1 MANGKGE
8 LSEQI
13 WLESQPELLDFASVK
28 VSIARARRENPS
40 CIASVLKQMLQGRS
54 SYVIEETCNPQRAS
68 GPVCSCAPSARF
80 RLSIRIFWASQAFPD
95 FPGCA
100 AGITVSQAC
109 NSPRRLASLF
119 PLRCNFYF
127 DVFGGASAVAIPN
140 IPISAVGSP
149 RPANI
154 LLTIRMH

>member
-8 LSEQI
+8 FSEQI
-13 WLESQPELLDFASVK
+13 WLESQPELLDFSSVK

-40 CIASVLKQMLQGRS
+40 SFASMLKQMLQGRS
-54 SYVIEETCNPQRAS
+54 SYLIEETCNPQRAS
-68 GPVCSCAPSARF
+68 GALCSCPPSARF
-80 RLSIRIFWASQAFPD
+80 RLSIRIFWASQPFPD
-95 FPGCA
+95 FPGCTTGTA
-100 AGITVSQAC
+100 VSQAC
-109 NSPRRLASLF
+109 NSPHRLASLF
-119 PLRCNFYF
+119 PLRGDFYF

-154 LLTIRMH
+154 LVTIRMH